1 VCQQSLHVAL
11 QLNWILTAALED
23 YQPETPDG
31 KPNKKSNP
39 VYFSRCVKLLQNVE
53 RIVALGSPGADVLE
67 SLYMQGQLSGPQ
79 REAHLIENRKKQAAH
94 VITSPSKHY
103 RHLHSKALEG
113 CLWHKRWVNRFVCG
127 TATAIKAVYIIMVA
141 YHMQLC

>member
-1 VCQQSLHVAL
+1 MCQQSLHVAL

-39 VYFSRCVKLLQNVE
+39 TYFSRCVKLLQNVE

-113 CLWHKRWVNRFVCG
+113 CLWHKRWVNR
-127 TATAIKAVYIIMVA
+127 YDLL
-141 YHMQLC
+141 Q